1 MIKLRKNVIDWPQ
14 LNGRPGLQ
22 SKSSSKANFLSRI
35 PIAMNSLGILV
46 HMCLWRCQGI
56 RAQRMPVFFS
66 FYMVLVFI
74 VSKPFAAG
82 PIPANVCFC

>member
-1 MIKLRKNVIDWPQ
+1 MIKPRINVIDWPQ

-22 SKSSSKANFLSRI
+22 SQSSSKANFLSSI
-35 PIAMNSLGILV
+35 PIAVNSVGT
-46 HMCLWRCQGI
+46 HMSLWRCQEI
-56 RAQRMPVFFS
+56 IAQRPSVFFS
-66 FYMVLVFI
+66 FYMVLAFI